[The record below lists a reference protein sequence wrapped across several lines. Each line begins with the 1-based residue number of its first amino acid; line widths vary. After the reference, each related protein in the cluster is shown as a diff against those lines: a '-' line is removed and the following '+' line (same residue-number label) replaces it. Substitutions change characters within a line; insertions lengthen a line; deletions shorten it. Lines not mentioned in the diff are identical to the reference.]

1 MLPTDALRDTRLSLR
16 DIRVLA
22 AISCHADH
30 AGTCS
35 HDRSVLATHASVTE
49 PQVSVAT
56 TRLVGFGW
64 IEKAGNG
71 KAVKYRIA
79 WGATVPESGTV
90 QRLQPYPNRER
101 LEQQYPNR
109 EQLGLWISRQPYP
122 NRELF
127 MATTVPESGTVPP
140 YYQKI

>member
-101 LEQQYPNR
+101 FRGSNR
-109 EQLGLWISRQPYP
+109 TRIGNGWSNSTRIGNSW
-122 NRELF
+122 
-127 MATTVPESGTVPP
+127 ACG
-140 YYQKI
+140 